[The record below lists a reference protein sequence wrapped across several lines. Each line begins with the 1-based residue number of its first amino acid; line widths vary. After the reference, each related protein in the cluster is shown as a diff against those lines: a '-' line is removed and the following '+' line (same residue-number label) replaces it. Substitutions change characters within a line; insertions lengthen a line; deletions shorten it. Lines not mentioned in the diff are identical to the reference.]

1 MNYTIR
7 ILSLLSNVDRREHM
21 EKVMKGV
28 NLPYTFHNATTPDNI
43 TEKIQDRLFSEVD
56 YYDWDINH
64 KAVMATFMSH
74 LSLLN
79 FSYSNKQALLVL
91 EDDLELSDKS
101 FNLDTI
107 DFSSFDIFNLGTE
120 ISCYAYFVSWQGAG
134 KLLDIIRTQG
144 IKKAYDWEMCQIGL
158 ENKIRYKTVPTP
170 VWKQV
175 ESFTSNIAPNG
186 YRRK

>member
-28 NLPYTFHNATTPDNI
+28 NLPYTFHNAATPDDI
-43 TEKIQDRLFSEVD
+43 TEKMQDRLFSEVD

-79 FSYSNKQALLVL
+79 LSHSTKQNLLIL
-91 EDDLELSDKS
+91 EDDLELS
-101 FNLDTI
+101 
-107 DFSSFDIFNLGTE
+107 
-120 ISCYAYFVSWQGAG
+120 
-134 KLLDIIRTQG
+134 
-144 IKKAYDWEMCQIGL
+144 
-158 ENKIRYKTVPTP
+158 
-170 VWKQV
+170 
-175 ESFTSNIAPNG
+175 
-186 YRRK
+186 YRL